1 MLKDFWASFGSL
13 ICLLLQV
20 YPELVEG
27 LRSTLV
33 TPVDQ
38 FKKET
43 ELCQKE

>member
-1 MLKDFWASFGSL
+1 MSF
-13 ICLLLQV
+13 V
-20 YPELVEG
+20 VERSEIPQY
-27 LRSTLV
+27 LRDDPHSFAV